1 MLESLFNK
9 VAGFLCW
16 ILFSI
21 KLQASCVEVSFN
33 TIEGLL
39 AYKVIKKRLQHR
51 KPATL
56 LKSLQ
61 HRCFPV
67 NITKFLITP
76 FLTKHLRWLVL
87 SEPEKKFQKTKVSE
101 GVCKGNS
108 GLKWVHTIVFT
119 ENLWTDASHFV
130 NYPGTEEAVTHRYC
144 IKEVF
149 KSSDVFRTLSNFY
162 DETFPDSF
170 FKGAFRTL
178 PKLCDWAFLRK

>member
-87 SEPEKKFQKTKVSE
+87 SEPEKKFQKTKE
-101 GVCKGNS
+101 
-108 GLKWVHTIVFT
+108 
-119 ENLWTDASHFV
+119 
-130 NYPGTEEAVTHRYC
+130 
-144 IKEVF
+144 
-149 KSSDVFRTLSNFY
+149 
-162 DETFPDSF
+162 
-170 FKGAFRTL
+170 
-178 PKLCDWAFLRK
+178 FLRAYVKGTVD

>member
-1 MLESLFNK
+1 MLKSLFNK
-9 VAGFLCW
+9 
-16 ILFSI
+16 
-21 KLQASCVEVSFN
+21 
-33 TIEGLL
+33 IEGLL

-87 SEPEKKFQKTKVSE
+87 SEPEKNFQKAKVSD
-101 GVCKGNS
+101 VFRAYVKGTVDWN
-108 GLKWVHTIVFT
+108 GFIQLFQK
-119 ENLWTDASHFV
+119 NLWKDASHFV
-130 NYPGTEEAVTHRYC
+130 NYLGTEEAVTRRYC

-149 KSSDVFRTLSNFY
+149 KSNDVFRTLSNFC

-178 PKLCDWAFLRK
+178 PKLCDWAFLPK